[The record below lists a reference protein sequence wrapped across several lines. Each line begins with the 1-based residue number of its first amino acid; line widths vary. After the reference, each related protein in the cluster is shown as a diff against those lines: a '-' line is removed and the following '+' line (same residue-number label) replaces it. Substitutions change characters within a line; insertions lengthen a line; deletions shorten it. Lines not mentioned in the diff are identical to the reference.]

1 MAQDNKGFTDS
12 SFFKNLANKLP
23 YQALDLNKV
32 LAELNPKY
40 ETFQDTG
47 SRRAEALAKQ
57 SIFYD
62 NDYNNTPSGSVSKG
76 GVYSELVYANIQADK
91 GPRIMD
97 YRVMAAFAEVADCL
111 DEICDECINKN
122 DAGEIAKLHFK
133 NLDLDD
139 EDRDKIIHEFQ
150 KYITNFELD
159 RKGWEYFR
167 QLLIEGEVYFEH
179 IIHKTYPEEGVLGIV
194 QLPTELIDPIFDN
207 IQNMIVKGYILRK
220 PIFNPNKPNKIEKFE
235 FIPMDKNQITY
246 INSGIWNQDKT
257 FRLPFIEN
265 ARRAYRQLSLIED
278 SIVIYRLVRAP
289 ERLVFNV
296 DVGNMAPPKAEAYLR
311 KLIQEYWSKKTF
323 DSTQSGPVQKFNPQ
337 SMLDSFWFA
346 KRAGSEGTSVTQLA
360 GGANLGELTD
370 LMYFVNKLYKALKVP
385 TNRLNTESTFKD
397 GNEILREELKF
408 ARFIIRMQQNFAN
421 GMKNGFL
428 THLKLRGI
436 ADRLNIKEQNLNIE
450 FNVPTNFYE
459 LRENQKLELKVTN
472 FNSLVSNAT
481 ISSTFAQKKY
491 LGWSDIDVKA
501 NREFLRKDKEFEWEV
516 SQILNGGPNWRDAMI
531 APGEAN
537 QQQGAEIG
545 GAAPGGSAMPPS
557 FGPPAA
563 GGPPPPAGAPAQ
575 GAEIGGSGGTATP
588 APAPTPA

>member
-1 MAQDNKGFTDS
+1 MAQDNKGFQQS
-12 SFFKNLANKLP
+12 GFFKNLANKLP
-23 YQALDLNKV
+23 YQALDLNSV
-32 LAELNPKY
+32 LSQLNPKY

-47 SRRAEALAKQ
+47 SRRAEALARQ

-76 GVYSELVYANIQADK
+76 GIYSDLVYANIQPDK

-97 YRVMAAFAEVADCL
+97 YRIMAAFAEVADCL

-122 DAGEIAKLHFK
+122 DAGEIVKLIFK
-133 NLDLDD
+133 NLDLEDN
-139 EDRDKIIHEFQ
+139 DRDRVIAEFH
-150 KYITNFELD
+150 KYIQNFELE

-167 QLLIEGEVYFEH
+167 QLIIEGEVYFEH
-179 IIHKTYPEEGVLGIV
+179 IVHKNYADEGVLGVV

-207 IQNMIVKGYILRK
+207 IQNMIIKGYILRK
-220 PIFNPNKPNKIEKFE
+220 PIFDPNKPNKIEKFE

-246 INSGIWNQDKT
+246 INSAIWNQDKT

-370 LMYFVNKLYKALKVP
+370 LMYFVNKLYKSLKVP

-397 GNEILREELKF
+397 GAEILREELKF
-408 ARFIIRMQQNFAN
+408 ARFIIRLQQNFAT

-428 THLKLRGI
+428 THLKLRGL
-436 ADRLNIKEQNLNIE
+436 ADKLNIKEQNIILE

-459 LRENQKLELKVTN
+459 LRENQKLELKVNN
-472 FNSLVSNAT
+472 FTSMASNPTVSPT
-481 ISSTFAQKKY
+481 YAQKKY
-491 LGWSDIDVKA
+491 LGWSDVDVKA
-501 NREFLRKDKEFEWEV
+501 NREFLRKDKELEWELN
-516 SQILNGGPNWRDAMI
+516 QIVNGGPNWREAMVSGGP
-531 APGEAN
+531 PG
-537 QQQGAEIG
+537 GAEEGAPPAPAG
-545 GAAPGGSAMPPS
+545 GGGLPPS
-557 FGPPAA
+557 FGGPAA
-563 GGPPPPAGAPAQ
+563 EGGPVPPGVEAPGAAPAPAGAAPQ
-575 GAEIGGSGGTATP
+575 PPPQP
-588 APAPTPA
+588 APQ